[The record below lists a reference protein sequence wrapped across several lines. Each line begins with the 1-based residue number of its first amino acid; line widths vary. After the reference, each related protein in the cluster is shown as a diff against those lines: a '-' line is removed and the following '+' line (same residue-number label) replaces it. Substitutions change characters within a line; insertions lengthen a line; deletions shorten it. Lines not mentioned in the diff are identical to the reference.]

1 MGSKPF
7 AISLKNGDYTSDIKK
22 DSLSVENDTEAVE
35 LILTQ
40 GIFCDWNILML
51 SQCDIFVSCKSVSHI
66 VITHFSVGTEAD
78 FLGCDIKHGPVY

>member
-7 AISLKNGDYTSDIKK
+7 AISLKNDDYTSDIKK

-40 GIFCDWNILML
+40 GIFC
-51 SQCDIFVSCKSVSHI
+51 
-66 VITHFSVGTEAD
+66 
-78 FLGCDIKHGPVY
+78 Y